1 MRHFQLNRPQKT
13 PPPNPLVA
21 AIKSM
26 IYFYVGFQAV
36 LILIAILTIL
46 AAASYHLF
54 SNIF

>member
-26 IYFYVGFQAV
+26 FYFYVGFRAV
-36 LILIAILTIL
+36 LILIAILGVL
-46 AAASYHLF
+46 ATASHHFFATLF
-54 SNIF
+54 